1 MFDSP
6 IQFLLYLISE
16 RLHPVQKI
24 HLKMCLPNRNKYLQ
38 FKNGGFSDSSSCLFS
53 HEVHT
58 DILLSVM
65 ARCATLTDHLPV
77 NKSSLDWTPMVSY
90 IFRNIVDSSCWP
102 LLSYTTQTAFG
113 AMLLT
118 VGGSTNQCCH
128 RHKIVNRR
136 SKATIPSFRQH
147 YPHQLVT
154 RFPIP

>member
-6 IQFLLYLISE
+6 IQYLLYLISE

-58 DILLSVM
+58 DILLSVK

-102 LLSYTTQTAFG
+102 LLSYTT
-113 AMLLT
+113 LT
-118 VGGSTNQCCH
+118 VHLVSCYSLLEAVQTNAVIDTISSIEEARQRYRVLGS
-128 RHKIVNRR
+128 IILI
-136 SKATIPSFRQH
+136 SW
-147 YPHQLVT
+147 
-154 RFPIP
+154 